1 MPIATTDLKKYG
13 AASRPEDDV
22 AASGGA
28 IDTLCVLEVTQMA
41 STTTLEAVSTSAAD
55 TMNLTITGRDATGA
69 IVTQTLAL
77 TGTTVRSFSQTFER
91 FLKASLAS
99 APAGDVTIRINTGG
113 ATVVIIPAGKRYAS
127 VMFINAASEAAST
140 IRYEKEFWKNEH
152 GTLTLTSA
160 AVKLTADPSASI
172 RIGCE
177 ASKNGSQ
184 SVANR
189 KTTPGSVTFVDDSVS
204 QALPGGTLEAASA
217 IGVWVEMSRG
227 AAAPAIKTSFTTEL
241 SGMTI

>member
-1 MPIATTDLKKYG
+1 MSIATTDLKKYG
-13 AASRPEDDV
+13 AASRPEDDT

-28 IDTLCVLEVTQMA
+28 IDAACVLEVTQMA
-41 STTTLEAVSTSAAD
+41 STTTLEAVSSAAGD

-69 IVTQTLAL
+69 VVSQTLAL
-77 TGTTVRSFSQTFER
+77 TGTTVGAFSQTFER

-99 APAGDVTIRINTGG
+99 APAGNVTIRINTGG
-113 ATVVIIPAGKRYAS
+113 ATVVVIPAGKTKAS
-127 VMFINAASEAAST
+127 VMFINSASEVAQT

-152 GTLTLTSA
+152 ASLTLTTA
-160 AVKLTADPSASI
+160 TIKLTADPSSSI

-189 KTTPGSVTFVDDSVS
+189 KTTPGSVTFVDDGVAQS
-204 QALPGGTLEAASA
+204 LPGGTLEANST
-217 IGVWVEMSRG
+217 IGVWVEMTRG
-227 AAAPAIKTSFTTEL
+227 ASAAAIKTSFTTEL
-241 SGMTI
+241 AGMTI